1 MVLPVKYS
9 YVLWIGCLLFGCI
22 QVSYAGTPRLSN
34 KMTREE
40 IYQLAKTTDTAKDS
54 INYLEYLLKQ
64 RAGASLAMKNKL
76 QQEAIQQKIQEKKNT
91 QLLTAGVITVTLLMV
106 MLILSRYFHFRRSK
120 RQEEE
125 LTKGYADISE
135 KNTALKS
142 LDEFKNKLI
151 TIIANDFREPLQ
163 QITTVADELSS
174 GHMSREE
181 MLTAMRRIGE
191 SSHRTL
197 EVFENVLR
205 WIKLQLAGYV
215 YTPGVCKVGEVM
227 EQVIP
232 GVFTPETS
240 SSLSVVDRI
249 PDDTEV
255 YADYEML
262 QFVSRHILIAAH
274 RNAVA
279 DSLIIMDAWPDEHLI
294 YISVAIDVGKNGT
307 DIAEG
312 MFAWQRD
319 IRALGMAV
327 SRDFAI
333 RMRGDI
339 QVEAGGDRYITITL
353 ALPVAL

>member
-1 MVLPVKYS
+1 M
-9 YVLWIGCLLFGCI
+9 
-22 QVSYAGTPRLSN
+22 QAAYAEKPRLSN

-40 IYQLAKTTDTAKDS
+40 IYQLAKTPDTSKDS

-64 RAGASLAMKNKL
+64 RTGEALAMKNKL

-91 QLLTAGVITVTLLMV
+91 QLLTAGAIIVTILMLI
-106 MLILSRYFHFRRSK
+106 LILSRYLHFRRSR

-135 KNTALKS
+135 KNATLKS

-151 TIIANDFREPLQ
+151 SIIANDFREPLQ
-163 QITTVADELSS
+163 QITVVADQLSS
-174 GHMSREE
+174 GTMTREE

-215 YTPGVCKVGEVM
+215 YMPVACDMGELM
-227 EQVIP
+227 QHMIP
-232 GVFTPETS
+232 SMFAADTS
-240 SSLSVVDRI
+240 PTLSVVDRI
-249 PDDTEV
+249 PDGTAV
-255 YADYEML
+255 MADSEML
-262 QFVSRHILIAAH
+262 QFVSRHILLAAQ
-274 RNAVA
+274 RNAVK
-279 DSLIIMDAWPDEHLI
+279 DSLIIMDAWPDEQLI
-294 YISVAIDVGKNGT
+294 YISVAIDAGKNGT

-339 QVEAGGDRYITITL
+339 QAEVGGDRYITITL
-353 ALPVAL
+353 ALPAAV

>member
-1 MVLPVKYS
+1 M
-9 YVLWIGCLLFGCI
+9 WCCLMCSI
-22 QVSYAGTPRLSN
+22 QAVYAETPRLSK

-40 IYQLAKTTDTAKDS
+40 IYQLAKAPDTAKDS

-64 RAGASLAMKNKL
+64 RASEALAMKNKL
-76 QQEAIQQKIQEKKNT
+76 QEEAIQQKIQEKKNT
-91 QLLTAGVITVTLLMV
+91 QLLTAGAVTVTLLML
-106 MLILSRYFHFRRSK
+106 MLILSRYLHFRRSR

-135 KNTALKS
+135 KNAALKS

-151 TIIANDFREPLQ
+151 SIIANDFREPLQ
-163 QITTVADELSS
+163 QITVVADQLSGGS
-174 GHMSREE
+174 MTREE

-197 EVFENVLR
+197 DVFENVLR

-215 YTPGVCKVGEVM
+215 YTPVACSIGELM
-227 EQVIP
+227 QQMTASI
-232 GVFTPETS
+232 FAADSTTPT
-240 SSLSVVDRI
+240 LSVVDRI
-249 PDDTEV
+249 PDGTEV
-255 YADYEML
+255 FADSEML
-262 QFVSRHILIAAH
+262 QFVSRHILMAAQ
-274 RNAVA
+274 RNAVR

-294 YISVAIDVGKNGT
+294 YISVAIDAGKNGT

-333 RMRGDI
+333 RMQGDI
-339 QVEAGGDRYITITL
+339 QVEVGGDRYITITL
-353 ALPVAL
+353 TLPAAL